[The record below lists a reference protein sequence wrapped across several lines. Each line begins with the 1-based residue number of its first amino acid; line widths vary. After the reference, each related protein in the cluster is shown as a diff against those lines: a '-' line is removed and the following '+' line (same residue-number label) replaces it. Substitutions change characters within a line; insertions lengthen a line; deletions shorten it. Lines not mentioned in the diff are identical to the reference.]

1 MPKVR
6 HVVYRTIIAISL
18 SLLTSAAMAQEGFF
32 ERFVFKPDTAY
43 AVRHPYRYTIR
54 PNVGTSFGQFTS
66 NWDDAGVAHSY
77 SLMSAPIFKAGCSV
91 SVLGITA
98 GIHRDVRRLFGE
110 TEETEYS
117 VSGYTPVV
125 GGELAYSSSHT
136 HTMSSNADGETLWQ
150 LPLDGCHT
158 RRFLANGYVVLR
170 PRRFSLPA
178 TITQRYNQRR
188 SAGSPIVGA
197 SLTGFRMDVDVAQL
211 PPQLTGA
218 NSPHEY
224 ASHII
229 YTTASLSAGYA
240 YNWVLPDNWMLHASY
255 LHTLSLYHYGEIAFA
270 EHALP
275 LGHKTNQGGIVR
287 LGSVW
292 DIDRYFGGFTGTMQM
307 QWMSLSPIYTFDFY
321 VRTRL
326 FFGFRF

>member
-1 MPKVR
+1 MKKPLLILFAV
-6 HVVYRTIIAISL
+6 
-18 SLLTSAAMAQEGFF
+18 SLLSSVAMAQESVW
-32 ERFVFKPDTAY
+32 ERLAFKPDTAY
-43 AVRHPYRYTIR
+43 AVRHGYRYTLR

-66 NWDDAGVAHSY
+66 NWNDAGRTHSY

-98 GIHRDVRRLFGE
+98 GIHRDVRQLFGK

-117 VSGYTPVV
+117 ISGYTPII
-125 GGELAYSSSHT
+125 GGELAYNSSHT
-136 HTMSSNADGETLWQ
+136 HTMSSNAEGQTLWQ

-158 RRFLANGYVVLR
+158 RRFIANGYVVLN

-178 TITQRYNQRR
+178 TLTQRYKQIR

-211 PPQLTGA
+211 PPQLTDE
-218 NSPHEY
+218 NTPYDY
-224 ASHII
+224 ARHII

-240 YNWVLPDNWMLHASY
+240 YNWVLPDNWTLHASY

-270 EHALP
+270 EYAQP

-292 DIDRYFGGFTGTMQM
+292 DSDRYFGGFTGTMQM
-307 QWMSLSPIYTFDFY
+307 QWMSHTPLYIFDFY
-321 VRTRL
+321 VNTRL
-326 FFGFRF
+326 FWGVRF

>member
-1 MPKVR
+1 MKKYLLAFSIV
-6 HVVYRTIIAISL
+6 
-18 SLLTSAAMAQEGFF
+18 SLLSSAIMAQEGFF
-32 ERFVFKPDTAY
+32 ERFVFRPDTIY

-66 NWDDAGVAHSY
+66 NWDDTGVSHSY

-91 SVLGITA
+91 SYLGITA
-98 GIHRDVRRLFGE
+98 GIHRDVKRLFGE

-117 VSGYTPVV
+117 VSGYTPIV
-125 GGELAYSSSHT
+125 GGEISYSSLHT

-158 RRFLANGYVVLR
+158 RRFLANGYVVLN

-178 TITQRYNQRR
+178 VFTQRYKQIR
-188 SAGSPIVGA
+188 SAGSALLGA
-197 SLTGFRMDVDVAQL
+197 SLTGFRMDVDVTQL
-211 PPQLTGA
+211 PPQLIDENT
-218 NSPHEY
+218 PYDY
-224 ASHII
+224 ARHII
-229 YTTASLSAGYA
+229 YTAASLGAGYA

-255 LHTLSLYHYGEIAFA
+255 LHTLSLYHYGEIAFTDGTI
-270 EHALP
+270 P
-275 LGHKTNQGGIVR
+275 FGHKLNQGGIVS

>member
-1 MPKVR
+1 MKKYLLAFSIV
-6 HVVYRTIIAISL
+6 
-18 SLLTSAAMAQEGFF
+18 SLLSSAIMAQEGFF
-32 ERFVFKPDTAY
+32 ESFVFRPDTTY
-43 AVRHPYRYTIR
+43 AVRYPFRFTIR
-54 PNVGTSFGQFTS
+54 PNVGTTFGQYTS
-66 NWDDAGVAHSY
+66 QWTAGDTPHSY

-91 SVLGITA
+91 SYLGITA
-98 GIHRDVRRLFGE
+98 GIHRDVKRLFGE

-117 VSGYTPVV
+117 FSGYTPIV
-125 GGELAYSSSHT
+125 GGELSYSSSHT
-136 HTMSSNADGETLWQ
+136 HTMSSQGDGETLWQ

-158 RRFLANGYVVLR
+158 RRFLANGYVVLN

-178 TITQRYNQRR
+178 ALTQRYKQIR
-188 SAGSPIVGA
+188 SAGSALLGA
-197 SLTGFRMDVDVAQL
+197 SLTGFRMDVDVSQL
-211 PPQLTGA
+211 PPQLIDENT
-218 NSPHEY
+218 PYDY
-224 ASHII
+224 ARHII
-229 YTTASLSAGYA
+229 YTAASLGAGYA

-270 EHALP
+270 DGTIP
-275 LGHKTNQGGIVR
+275 FGHKLNQGGIVR

-307 QWMSLSPIYTFDFY
+307 QWMSLSPIHTFDFH

>member
-1 MPKVR
+1 
-6 HVVYRTIIAISL
+6 
-18 SLLTSAAMAQEGFF
+18 
-32 ERFVFKPDTAY
+32 
-43 AVRHPYRYTIR
+43 
-54 PNVGTSFGQFTS
+54 
-66 NWDDAGVAHSY
+66 
-77 SLMSAPIFKAGCSV
+77 MSSPIFKAGCSV
-91 SVLGITA
+91 SYLGITA
-98 GIHRDVRRLFGE
+98 GIHRDVKRLFGE

-117 VSGYTPVV
+117 FSGYTPIV
-125 GGELAYSSSHT
+125 GGELSYSSSHT
-136 HTMSSNADGETLWQ
+136 HTMSSKGDGETLWQ

-158 RRFLANGYVVLR
+158 RRFLANGYVVLN

-178 TITQRYNQRR
+178 ALTQRYKQIR
-188 SAGSPIVGA
+188 SAGSALLGA
-197 SLTGFRMDVDVAQL
+197 SLTGFRMDVDVSQL
-211 PPQLTGA
+211 PPQLIDENT
-218 NSPHEY
+218 PYDY
-224 ASHII
+224 ARHII
-229 YTTASLSAGYA
+229 YTAASLGAGYA

-270 EHALP
+270 DGTIP
-275 LGHKTNQGGIVR
+275 FGHKLNQGGIVR